1 VTTRA
6 YLALGSNLGE
16 RSALLGRARTALAA
30 REGIRLVSCSAT
42 IETAPVDVT
51 DQPDFLNQVLGVDT
65 DLPPRALLDSALEVE
80 RELGRDRSAAPPKG
94 PRTIDVDVL
103 LYGGREVDEPGL
115 TVPHPR
121 LAERGFLL
129 ELCRQAGAPETWIPA
144 EAR

>member
-1 VTTRA
+1 MTTRA

-16 RSALLGRARTALAA
+16 RAALLGRARTALSA
-30 REGIRLVSCSAT
+30 REGIRLASCSAT
-42 IETAPVDVT
+42 VETEPVDVT

-65 DLPPRALLDSALEVE
+65 DLPPRALLEAALEIE

-129 ELCRQAGAPETWIPA
+129 ELCRQAGAPEAWIPA
-144 EAR
+144 AAR